1 MCKHKFSESCMK
13 GFTLEEINE
22 ALGDITVSF
31 VLLKSMFIIFVVFE
45 IYVYLTGYFK
55 HLGT

>member
-1 MCKHKFSESCMK
+1 MK
-13 GFTLEEINE
+13 GFTLKEINE
-22 ALGDITVSF
+22 ALGDIKVSF
-31 VLLKSMFIIFVVFE
+31 VLLKSMLIIFVVFE

>member
-31 VLLKSMFIIFVVFE
+31 VLLKSMLIIFVVFE

>member
-1 MCKHKFSESCMK
+1 MK